1 MLAAAVCVS
10 VPRKVGHSGSRTK
23 VPRPV
28 SPLTRPMDSS
38 SAYTR
43 EAVTRASPWLA
54 ASCRWVGRRV
64 PGQAPFPDIGGV
76 GVNQL
81 LVARLWHGQ
90 MYP

>member
-10 VPRKVGHSGSRTK
+10 VPRKAGHSGSRTK

-43 EAVTRASPWLA
+43 GRDQGQPLAGGELSVGGQARA
-54 ASCRWVGRRV
+54 R
-64 PGQAPFPDIGGV
+64 GQAPFADIGGV

-81 LVARLWHGQ
+81 LVASLWHGQ